1 MEKEH
6 TTKMFVVSTKI
17 FVDDEIV
24 VLNAVLWASA
34 GLRPFD
40 LLRSPRPRLL
50 RNSRGGCLYRIIT
63 GNTKIS
69 LEESLVG
76 FYYCTGIPTC
86 YRILPLGNPI

>member
-1 MEKEH
+1 MEKEL

-40 LLRSPRPRLL
+40 LLRSLRAGSSGTAEVAVSTGLL
-50 RNSRGGCLYRIIT
+50 LVTR
-63 GNTKIS
+63 
-69 LEESLVG
+69 ES
-76 FYYCTGIPTC
+76 
-86 YRILPLGNPI
+86 PLKNV